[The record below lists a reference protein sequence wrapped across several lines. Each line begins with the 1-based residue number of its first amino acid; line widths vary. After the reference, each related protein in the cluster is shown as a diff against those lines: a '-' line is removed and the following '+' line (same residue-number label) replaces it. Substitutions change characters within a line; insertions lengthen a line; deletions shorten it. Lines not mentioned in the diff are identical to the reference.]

1 MIKVKGLDINAATTD
16 VIEVRRRIGMVFQKS
31 NPFPK
36 SIYENVVYGL
46 RIAGI
51 NDKAVLDEAC
61 ERSLRGR
68 GAVGRGEGPP
78 AARAA
83 WASRAA
89 RCSACASRA
98 RSRWSPRSS

>member
-1 MIKVKGLDINAATTD
+1 MLRCLNRMNDLIDNVRTTGTIRVKGLDVNAPTTD

-51 NDKAVLDEAC
+51 GDKATQ
-61 ERSLRGR
+61 
-68 GAVGRGEGPP
+68 
-78 AARAA
+78 
-83 WASRAA
+83 AS
-89 RCSACASRA
+89 
-98 RSRWSPRSS
+98 